1 MVTRRQ
7 FLRAGFEN
15 NKLTKRLYRE
25 VGRAIGDFRLI
36 EENDKVMVCVSG
48 GKDSF
53 ALLDILV
60 VLQSR
65 APIHFDIVAVN
76 LDQQLPGFPT
86 DILPAYLEKKQVP
99 YHIEVQDTYSIIQR
113 LIPEAK
119 RSAHSVHAFAGVF
132 FIKSPVNSA

>member
-1 MVTRRQ
+1 
-7 FLRAGFEN
+7 
-15 NKLTKRLYRE
+15 
-25 VGRAIGDFRLI
+25 
-36 EENDKVMVCVSG
+36 MVCVSG

-65 APIHFDIVAVN
+65 APIHFDIIAVN

-113 LIPEAK
+113 LIPEGKSVWFTLFKA
-119 RSAHSVHAFAGVF
+119 SQGHSL
-132 FIKSPVNSA
+132 